1 MKNFLMIL
9 VLFGLAVPLWAQIDL
24 KEKLK
29 GSVNPEEIV
38 TLSETIPFSQAVEVL
53 SKVSEKLTGKKIV
66 TLVFSDTPIGVEIDK
81 MPYKKALFIIVQYN
95 NLIVEETEVNLVV
108 KKKDASK
115 AALTKDV
122 YVPITE
128 REVKI
133 SALIFEANVSDMKE
147 KGVNWEFLLS
157 RSGLS
162 IGSKIVTTQASS
174 SSSGSET
181 VTQNPPEFSISPK
194 VDFTMGKFDGTATG
208 MFKFFEEENLG
219 KIISRP
225 TISTINGVQGRTQ
238 VGSEFSIKER
248 DFAGNLIDKFYQ
260 SGTIIEV
267 TPNIINE
274 DGVDYVLLKVKIE
287 RSSVIPGS
295 ITTEKP
301 KTEVTTSL
309 LLINGEEAAIGGLLV
324 NEETINRR
332 GVPFLKDLPWW
343 VFGLRYLFGY
353 DQISVATKEIITLIK
368 VELLPSLKDR
378 VNAKK
383 GDVLRKEILDTQS
396 KMKNYKEQIDS
407 AKSELKE
414 KEKLEDEQKN

>member
-1 MKNFLMIL
+1 MKKILIIL
-9 VLFGLAVPLWAQIDL
+9 VLLGLAVPISAQIDL
-24 KEKLK
+24 KDKLK

-38 TLSETIPFSQAVEVL
+38 SLSETLPFNQAVEVL

-66 TLVFSDTPIGVEIDK
+66 SLVPLTNPIGVEIDK
-81 MPYKKALFIIVQYN
+81 MPYKKALFIVVQYN
-95 NLIVEETEVNLVV
+95 NLLIEETDLNLVI

-115 AALTKDV
+115 EALTKDV
-122 YVPITE
+122 YAPITE

-133 SALIFEANVSDMKE
+133 SALIFEANVSDMKS

-162 IGSKIVTTQASS
+162 IGSKIVTSS
-174 SSSGSET
+174 SAPTTTSTTTAATTS
-181 VTQNPPEFSISPK
+181 PEFSISPT

-208 MFKFFEEENLG
+208 LFKFFEEEQLG

-267 TPNIINE
+267 TPNIISE
-274 DGVDYVLLKVKIE
+274 EGIDYVLCKIKIE
-287 RSSVIPGS
+287 RSSVIPGA

-324 NEETINRR
+324 NEETIERR

-353 DQISVATKEIITLIK
+353 DQVKIATKEIITLLK
-368 VELLPSLKDR
+368 VELLPSLKER

-383 GDVLRKEILDTQS
+383 NDILRKEILELQN
-396 KMKNYKEQIDS
+396 KMKDYKNQIDD
-407 AKSELKE
+407 AKKELKE
-414 KEKLEDEQKN
+414 KEKIEEDNN